1 MADLNKLSSII
12 ESLQRA
18 HVSNAKLRIAEM
30 SEECQHPASVA
41 TYWISKWVDYS
52 DKYGIGKSFFSRIF

>member
-1 MADLNKLSSII
+1 MSFCKEQNKARDLEILSKILDALLNSHD
-12 ESLQRA
+12 EKTATSD
-18 HVSNAKLRIAEM
+18 M

-52 DKYGIGKSFFSRIF
+52 DKYGIG